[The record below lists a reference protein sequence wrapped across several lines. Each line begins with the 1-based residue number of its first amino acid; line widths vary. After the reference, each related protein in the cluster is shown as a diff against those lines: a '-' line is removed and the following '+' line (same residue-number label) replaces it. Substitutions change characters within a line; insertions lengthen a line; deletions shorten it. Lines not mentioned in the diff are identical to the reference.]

1 MNFTADISI
10 LLVEDDENLGFVTQ
24 EGLED
29 KGYHVVW
36 AKDGMEGY
44 ETYQASKFNICLI
57 DVMMPK
63 KDGFTLAS
71 EIRMIDTNVPIFFL
85 TARASEEDKIKGL
98 TIGVD
103 DYITKPFSIDELDLR
118 IQNMMKRMN
127 QGKEDSQQKDIY
139 TLGAYTFNYPDQT
152 LDIKGEVKKLTKKE
166 AALLRLLCIH
176 QNEVLQRNS
185 ILRIIWGSDD
195 YFLGRSMDVF
205 ITKLRKYLSEDK
217 SISISN
223 IHGVGFKLEVVEK

>member
-1 MNFTADISI
+1 MNFNADISI
-10 LLVEDDENLGFVTQ
+10 LLVEDDENLGFVTK

-36 AKDGMEGY
+36 AKDGVEGY
-44 ETYQASKFNICLI
+44 ELYHATRFNICLV

-63 KDGFTLAS
+63 KDGFTLAK
-71 EIRMIDTNVPIFFL
+71 EIRSVSPEVPIFFL
-85 TARASEEDKIKGL
+85 TARAQEQDKIEGL
-98 TIGVD
+98 TIGAD
-103 DYITKPFSIDELDLR
+103 DYLTKPFSIDELDLR
-118 IQNMMKRMN
+118 IKNLMNRINKSQN
-127 QGKEDSQQKDIY
+127 ETQQKDIY
-139 TLGAYTFNYPDQT
+139 TVGNYHFNYPSQT
-152 LDIKGEVKKLTKKE
+152 LTINKEDKKLTKKE

-176 QNEVLQRNS
+176 KGEVLQRNS

-205 ITKLRKYLSEDK
+205 ITKLRKYLAEDT

-223 IHGVGFKLEVVEK
+223 IHGVGFKLEVKE

>member
-1 MNFTADISI
+1 MNFNADISI

-24 EGLED
+24 EGLEE

-36 AKDGMEGY
+36 AKDGVDGY
-44 ETYQASKFNICLI
+44 ELFHASKFNICLI

-63 KDGFTLAS
+63 KDGFTLAK
-71 EIRMIDTNVPIFFL
+71 EIKSINEEVPIFFL
-85 TARASEEDKIKGL
+85 TARAQEGDKIEGL

-118 IQNMMKRMN
+118 IKNLMGRIHKVQN
-127 QGKEDSQQKDIY
+127 QTHQKDVY
-139 TLGAYTFNYPDQT
+139 TLGQFTFNYPDQI
-152 LDIKGEVKKLTKKE
+152 LSIKETDKKLTKKE

-176 QNEVLQRNS
+176 QGEVLQRNS

-205 ITKLRKYLSEDK
+205 ITKLRKYLTDDPQ
-217 SISISN
+217 INISN
-223 IHGVGFKLEVVEK
+223 VHGVGFKLEISE

>member
-1 MNFTADISI
+1 MNFNADISI

-36 AKDGMEGY
+36 AKDGVEGY
-44 ETYQASKFNICLI
+44 ELYHASRFNICLI

-63 KDGFTLAS
+63 KDGFTLAK
-71 EIRMIDTNVPIFFL
+71 EIREIAPDVPIFFL
-85 TARASEEDKIKGL
+85 TARAQEEDKIEGL
-98 TIGVD
+98 SIGAD

-118 IQNMMKRMN
+118 IKNLMNRVNKSQNEN
-127 QGKEDSQQKDIY
+127 HQKDIY
-139 TLGAYTFNYPDQT
+139 TLGKYTFNYPEQK
-152 LDIKGEVKKLTKKE
+152 LSINDIDKKLTKKE

-176 QNEVLQRNS
+176 KGEVLQRNS

-205 ITKLRKYLSEDK
+205 ITKLRKYLLEDEN
-217 SISISN
+217 INISN
-223 IHGVGFKLEVVEK
+223 VHGVGFKLEVGE

>member
-1 MNFTADISI
+1 MNFNADISI

-29 KGYHVVW
+29 KGYHVIW
-36 AKDGMEGY
+36 AKDGVEGY
-44 ETYQASKFNICLI
+44 EVFHASKFNICLI

-63 KDGFTLAS
+63 KDGFTLAK
-71 EIRMIDTNVPIFFL
+71 EIRNIDSEVPIFFL
-85 TARASEEDKIKGL
+85 TARAQEEDKIQGL
-98 TIGVD
+98 SIGAD

-118 IQNMMKRMN
+118 IKNLLERISRSQNESN
-127 QGKEDSQQKDIY
+127 QKDIY
-139 TLGAYTFNYPDQT
+139 TLGNFTFNYPEQSLT
-152 LDIKGEVKKLTKKE
+152 INSESKKLTKKE

-176 QNEVLQRNS
+176 KGEILQRNS

-205 ITKLRKYLSEDK
+205 ITKLRKYLAEDE
-217 SISISN
+217 SITINN
-223 IHGVGFKLEVVEK
+223 IHGIGFKLEIES

>member
-1 MNFTADISI
+1 MNFNADISI
-10 LLVEDDENLGFVTQ
+10 LLVEDDQNLGLVTQ

-36 AKDGMEGY
+36 AKDGVEGY
-44 ETYQASKFNICLI
+44 ELFHASKFNICLI

-63 KDGFTLAS
+63 KDGFTLAK
-71 EIRMIDTNVPIFFL
+71 EIRSVDNEVPIFFL
-85 TARASEEDKIKGL
+85 TARSQEDDKIQGL
-98 TIGVD
+98 TIGAD

-118 IQNMMKRMN
+118 VKNLINRINRSQK
-127 QGKEDSQQKDIY
+127 DTQQKDIY
-139 TLGAYTFNYPDQT
+139 TLGKFTFNYPEQSLT
-152 LDIKGEVKKLTKKE
+152 INEESKKLTKKE

-176 QNEVLQRNS
+176 KGEVLQRNS

-205 ITKLRKYLSEDK
+205 ITKLRKYLSEDV
-217 SISISN
+217 SININN
-223 IHGVGFKLEVVEK
+223 IHGVGFKLEIQE

>member
-1 MNFTADISI
+1 MNFNADISI

-24 EGLED
+24 DGLED

-44 ETYQASKFNICLI
+44 ELFQAAKFNICLI

-63 KDGFTLAS
+63 KDGFTLAT
-71 EIRMIDTNVPIFFL
+71 EIRSIAQDMPIFFL
-85 TARASEEDKIKGL
+85 TARSQEEDKIQGL
-98 TIGVD
+98 SLGAD

-118 IQNMMKRMN
+118 IKNLMN
-127 QGKEDSQQKDIY
+127 RINRGKNDSKEKDIY
-139 TLGAYTFNYPDQT
+139 TLGNYTFNYPDQK
-152 LDIKGEVKKLTKKE
+152 LSINDIDKKLTKKE

-176 QNEVLQRNS
+176 KGEVLQRNS

-205 ITKLRKYLSEDK
+205 ITKLRKYLLEDEN
-217 SISISN
+217 ISISN
-223 IHGVGFKLEVVEK
+223 VHGVGSKLEVKE

>member
-1 MNFTADISI
+1 MNFNADISI

-36 AKDGMEGY
+36 AKDGVEGY
-44 ETYQASKFNICLI
+44 ELYHASRFNICLI

-63 KDGFTLAS
+63 KDGFTLAK
-71 EIRMIDTNVPIFFL
+71 EIREIAPDVPIFFL
-85 TARASEEDKIKGL
+85 TARAQEEDKIEGL
-98 TIGVD
+98 SIGAD

-118 IQNMMKRMN
+118 IKNLMNRVNKSQN
-127 QGKEDSQQKDIY
+127 ESHQKDIY
-139 TLGAYTFNYPDQT
+139 TLGKYTFNYPEQS
-152 LDIKGEVKKLTKKE
+152 LIINDIAKKLTKKE

-176 QNEVLQRNS
+176 KGEVLQRNS

-205 ITKLRKYLSEDK
+205 ITKLRKYLLEDE
-217 SISISN
+217 SINISN
-223 IHGVGFKLEVVEK
+223 VHGVGFKLEVGE

>member
-1 MNFTADISI
+1 MNFNASISI

-36 AKDGMEGY
+36 AKDGVEGY
-44 ETYQASKFNICLI
+44 ELFQASKFSICLI

-63 KDGFTLAS
+63 KDGFTLAK
-71 EIRMIDTNVPIFFL
+71 EIRSIAEGMPIFFL
-85 TARASEEDKIKGL
+85 TARSQEEDKIKGL
-98 TIGVD
+98 SIGVD

-118 IQNMMKRMN
+118 IKNLMNRINKSQNET
-127 QGKEDSQQKDIY
+127 QDKDTY
-139 TLGAYTFNYPDQT
+139 TLGNYTFNYPEQV
-152 LDIKGEVKKLTKKE
+152 LKINGEDKKLTKKE

-176 QNEVLQRNS
+176 QGEVLQRNS

-205 ITKLRKYLSEDK
+205 ITKLRKYLTDDEN
-217 SISISN
+217 ISISN
-223 IHGVGFKLEVVEK
+223 VHGVGFKLEVKG

>member
-24 EGLED
+24 AGLED

-36 AKDGMEGY
+36 AKDGVEGY
-44 ETYQASKFNICLI
+44 EVFQSSKFNICLI

-63 KDGFTLAS
+63 KDGFTLAR
-71 EIRMIDTNVPIFFL
+71 EIKSIDGDVPIFFL
-85 TARASEEDKIKGL
+85 TARALEEDKIEGL
-98 TIGVD
+98 SIGVD
-103 DYITKPFSIDELDLR
+103 DYLTKPFSIDELDLR
-118 IQNMMKRMN
+118 IQNLMKRIN
-127 QGKEDSQQKDIY
+127 RGKNETSKKDVY
-139 TLGAYTFNYPDQT
+139 QLGNYTFNYPEQALVLGKET
-152 LDIKGEVKKLTKKE
+152 KKLTKKE

-176 QNEVLQRNS
+176 QGEILQRNS

-205 ITKLRKYLSEDK
+205 ITKLRKYLSEDENV
-217 SISISN
+217 SIAN
-223 IHGVGFKLEVVEK
+223 VHGVGFKLEVKG

>member
-36 AKDGMEGY
+36 AKDGVEGY
-44 ETYQASKFNICLI
+44 EVFQSSKFNICLI

-63 KDGFTLAS
+63 KDGFTLAR
-71 EIRMIDTNVPIFFL
+71 EIKSIDGEVPIFFL
-85 TARASEEDKIKGL
+85 TARALEEDKIEGL
-98 TIGVD
+98 SIGVD
-103 DYITKPFSIDELDLR
+103 DYLTKPFSIEELDLR
-118 IQNMMKRMN
+118 IQNLMKRIN
-127 QGKEDSQQKDIY
+127 RSKNETGEKDVY
-139 TLGAYTFNYPDQT
+139 TLGNYTFNYPEQSLT
-152 LDIKGEVKKLTKKE
+152 LKSEAKKLTKKE

-176 QNEVLQRNS
+176 QGEILQRNS

-205 ITKLRKYLSEDK
+205 ITKLRKYLVEDENV
-217 SISISN
+217 SISN
-223 IHGVGFKLEVVEK
+223 IHGVGFKLEVKK

>member
-1 MNFTADISI
+1 MNFNANISI

-36 AKDGMEGY
+36 AKDGVEGY
-44 ETYQASKFNICLI
+44 EFFHASRFNICLI

-63 KDGFTLAS
+63 KDGFTLAK
-71 EIRMIDTNVPIFFL
+71 EIRAIDNEVPIFFL
-85 TARASEEDKIKGL
+85 TARSQEEDKIQGL
-98 TIGVD
+98 SIGAD

-118 IQNMMKRMN
+118 VKNIINRINRSQNDTK
-127 QGKEDSQQKDIY
+127 QKDIY
-139 TLGAYTFNYPDQT
+139 TLGGFTFNYPEQSLT
-152 LDIKGEVKKLTKKE
+152 SSSESKKLTKKE

-176 QNEVLQRNS
+176 KGEVLQRNS

-205 ITKLRKYLSEDK
+205 ITKLRKYLSEDPK
-217 SISISN
+217 ITINN
-223 IHGVGFKLEVVEK
+223 IHGVGFKLEVVE

>member
-1 MNFTADISI
+1 MNFNADISI

-24 EGLED
+24 EGLQD

-44 ETYQASKFNICLI
+44 ELYHASRFNICLI

-63 KDGFTLAS
+63 KDGFTLAK
-71 EIRMIDTNVPIFFL
+71 EIRGVDSEVPIFFL
-85 TARASEEDKIKGL
+85 TARAQEEDKIQGL
-98 TIGVD
+98 SIGAD

-118 IQNMMKRMN
+118 IKNLIGRINRSQN
-127 QGKEDSQQKDIY
+127 DTQQKDIY
-139 TLGAYTFNYPDQT
+139 TLGKFTFNYPEQS
-152 LDIKGEVKKLTKKE
+152 LVIAEESKKLTKKE

-176 QNEVLQRNS
+176 SGEVLQRNS

-205 ITKLRKYLSEDK
+205 ITKLRKYLSEDPN
-217 SISISN
+217 ISINN
-223 IHGVGFKLEVVEK
+223 IHGVGFKLEITE

>member
-24 EGLED
+24 SGLED

-36 AKDGMEGY
+36 AKDGVEGY
-44 ETYQASKFNICLI
+44 EVFHSSKFNICLI

-63 KDGFTLAS
+63 KDGFTLAR
-71 EIRMIDTNVPIFFL
+71 EIKSVDNEVPIFFL
-85 TARASEEDKIKGL
+85 TARALEEDKIEGL
-98 TIGVD
+98 KIGAD
-103 DYITKPFSIDELDLR
+103 DYLTKPFSIEELDLR
-118 IQNMMKRMN
+118 IQNLMKRINKVKN
-127 QGKEDSQQKDIY
+127 QGINKDVY
-139 TLGAYTFNYPDQT
+139 TLGDYTFDYPNQSLVIGKET
-152 LDIKGEVKKLTKKE
+152 KKLTKKE

-176 QNEVLQRNS
+176 QNEILERNS

-205 ITKLRKYLSEDK
+205 ITKLRKYLGDDPK
-217 SISISN
+217 VSISN
-223 IHGVGFKLEVVEK
+223 VHGVGFKLEIKE

>member
-1 MNFTADISI
+1 MNFNADISI

-36 AKDGMEGY
+36 AKDGVEGY
-44 ETYQASKFNICLI
+44 ELFHASRFNICLV

-63 KDGFTLAS
+63 KDGFTLAKEIKAVDS
-71 EIRMIDTNVPIFFL
+71 EVPIFFL
-85 TARASEEDKIKGL
+85 TARSQEDDKIQGL
-98 TIGVD
+98 TIGAD

-118 IQNMMKRMN
+118 IKNIINRINKSQS
-127 QGKEDSQQKDIY
+127 DTQQKDVY
-139 TLGAYTFNYPDQT
+139 SLGDFTFNYPEQSLKSD
-152 LDIKGEVKKLTKKE
+152 KENKKLTKKE

-176 QNEVLQRNS
+176 KGEVLQRNS

-205 ITKLRKYLSEDK
+205 ITKLRKYLSEDSK
-217 SISISN
+217 ITINN
-223 IHGVGFKLEVVEK
+223 IHGVGFKLEVKE

>member
-1 MNFTADISI
+1 MNFNADISI

-36 AKDGMEGY
+36 AKDGVEGY
-44 ETYQASKFNICLI
+44 ELFHASRFNICLV

-63 KDGFTLAS
+63 KDGFTLAQ
-71 EIRMIDTNVPIFFL
+71 EIRSVDQEVPIFFL
-85 TARASEEDKIKGL
+85 TARSQENDKIEGL
-98 TIGVD
+98 TIGAD

-118 IQNMMKRMN
+118 IKNIINRVNRGQNQTQN
-127 QGKEDSQQKDIY
+127 KDIY
-139 TLGAYTFNYPDQT
+139 ALGKFTFNYPEQSLTSD
-152 LDIKGEVKKLTKKE
+152 KEAKKLTKKE

-176 QNEVLQRNS
+176 KGEVLQRNS

-205 ITKLRKYLSEDK
+205 ITKLRKYLSEDEN
-217 SISISN
+217 ISISN
-223 IHGVGFKLEVVEK
+223 IHGVGFKLEVDQ

>member
-1 MNFTADISI
+1 MNFNADISI
-10 LLVEDDENLGFVTQ
+10 LLVEDDENLGFVTKD
-24 EGLED
+24 GLED

-44 ETYQASKFNICLI
+44 EFFQATRFNICLI

-63 KDGFTLAS
+63 KDGFTLAR
-71 EIRMIDTNVPIFFL
+71 EIRSISADMPIFFL
-85 TARASEEDKIKGL
+85 TARSQENDKIEGL
-98 TIGVD
+98 SIGAD

-118 IQNMMKRMN
+118 IKNLMN
-127 QGKEDSQQKDIY
+127 RINKGQKDSKEKDVY
-139 TLGAYTFNYPDQT
+139 TLGKYNFNYPDQQ
-152 LDIKGEVKKLTKKE
+152 LKINDSVKKLTKKE

-176 QNEVLQRNS
+176 NGEVLQRNS

-205 ITKLRKYLSEDK
+205 ITKLRKYLNEDE
-217 SISISN
+217 N
-223 IHGVGFKLEVVEK
+223 INIINVHGVGFKLEIKE

>member
-1 MNFTADISI
+1 MNFNADISI

-36 AKDGMEGY
+36 AKDGVDGY
-44 ETYQASKFNICLI
+44 EMFHASKFNICLI

-63 KDGFTLAS
+63 KDGFTLAK
-71 EIRMIDTNVPIFFL
+71 EIKSINAEVPIFFL
-85 TARASEEDKIKGL
+85 TARAQEEDKIEGL

-118 IQNMMKRMN
+118 IKNLMNRINKVQN
-127 QGKEDSQQKDIY
+127 QTHQKDIY
-139 TLGAYTFNYPDQT
+139 TLGQYTFNYPDQK
-152 LDIKGEVKKLTKKE
+152 LSINGEDKKLTKKE

-176 QNEVLQRNS
+176 KGEVLQRNS

-205 ITKLRKYLSEDK
+205 ITKLRKYLTDDPQ
-217 SISISN
+217 INISN
-223 IHGVGFKLEVVEK
+223 VHGVGFKLEIAE

>member
-1 MNFTADISI
+1 MNFNADISI

-36 AKDGMEGY
+36 AKDGVEGY
-44 ETYQASKFNICLI
+44 ELFHASKFNICLI

-63 KDGFTLAS
+63 KDGFTLAK
-71 EIRMIDTNVPIFFL
+71 EIKTINEEVPIFFL
-85 TARASEEDKIKGL
+85 TARSQEEDKIEGL

-118 IQNMMKRMN
+118 IKNLLNRINKVQN
-127 QGKEDSQQKDIY
+127 ETHQKDVY
-139 TLGAYTFNYPDQT
+139 TLGQYTFNYPDQI
-152 LDIKGEVKKLTKKE
+152 LSFQNNERKLTKKE

-176 QNEVLQRNS
+176 KGEVLQRNS

-205 ITKLRKYLSEDK
+205 ITKLRKYLTEDPQ
-217 SISISN
+217 INISN
-223 IHGVGFKLEVVEK
+223 VHGVGFKLEVNE

>member
-1 MNFTADISI
+1 MNFNADISI

-24 EGLED
+24 DGLED

-44 ETYQASKFNICLI
+44 ELFQAAKFNICLI

-63 KDGFTLAS
+63 KDGFTLAT
-71 EIRMIDTNVPIFFL
+71 EIRSIAQDMPIFFL
-85 TARASEEDKIKGL
+85 TARSQEEDKIQGL
-98 TIGVD
+98 SLGAD

-118 IQNMMKRMN
+118 IKNLMN
-127 QGKEDSQQKDIY
+127 RINRGKNDSKEKDIY
-139 TLGAYTFNYPDQT
+139 TLGNYTFNYPDQK
-152 LDIKGEVKKLTKKE
+152 LSINDIDKKLTKKE

-176 QNEVLQRNS
+176 KGEVLQRNS

-205 ITKLRKYLSEDK
+205 ITKLRKYLLEDEN
-217 SISISN
+217 ISISN
-223 IHGVGFKLEVVEK
+223 VHGVGFKLEVKE

>member
-24 EGLED
+24 EGLEE

-36 AKDGMEGY
+36 AKDGVEGY
-44 ETYQASKFNICLI
+44 EVFHSDKFNICLV

-63 KDGFTLAS
+63 KDGFTLAR
-71 EIRMIDTNVPIFFL
+71 EIRNIDQDIPIFFL
-85 TARASEEDKIKGL
+85 TARALEDDKIEGL
-98 TIGVD
+98 SIGAD
-103 DYITKPFSIDELDLR
+103 DYITKPFSLDELDLR
-118 IQNMMKRMN
+118 IKNLLNRIN
-127 QGKEDSQQKDIY
+127 RGKNKTHQKDIY
-139 TLGAYTFNYPDQT
+139 TIGKYTFNYPEQT
-152 LDIKGEVKKLTKKE
+152 LIYEQETKKLTKKE

-176 QNEVLQRNS
+176 QGEVLQRNS

-205 ITKLRKYLSEDK
+205 ITKLRKYLINDD
-217 SISISN
+217 SITITN
-223 IHGVGFKLEVVEK
+223 VHGVGFKLEIA

>member
-1 MNFTADISI
+1 MNFNADISI

-36 AKDGMEGY
+36 AKDGVEGY
-44 ETYQASKFNICLI
+44 ELYHASRFSICLI

-63 KDGFTLAS
+63 KDGFTLAK
-71 EIRMIDTNVPIFFL
+71 EIREIAPDVPIFFL
-85 TARASEEDKIKGL
+85 TARAQEEDKIEGL
-98 TIGVD
+98 SIGAD

-118 IQNMMKRMN
+118 IKNLMNRVNRSQN
-127 QGKEDSQQKDIY
+127 ETHQKDIY
-139 TLGAYTFNYPDQT
+139 SLGKYTFNYPEQNLSINGVD
-152 LDIKGEVKKLTKKE
+152 KKLTKKE
-166 AALLRLLCIH
+166 AALLRLLSIH
-176 QNEVLQRNS
+176 KGEVLQRNS

-205 ITKLRKYLSEDK
+205 ITKLRKYLLEDET
-217 SISISN
+217 INISN
-223 IHGVGFKLEVVEK
+223 VHGVGFKLEVGE

>member
-1 MNFTADISI
+1 MNFNADISI

-36 AKDGMEGY
+36 AKDGVEGY
-44 ETYQASKFNICLI
+44 ELFHASRFSICLI

-63 KDGFTLAS
+63 KDGFTLAQ
-71 EIRMIDTNVPIFFL
+71 EIRSVDSEVPIFFL
-85 TARASEEDKIKGL
+85 TARAQEEDKIQGL
-98 TIGVD
+98 SLGAD

-118 IQNMMKRMN
+118 IKNIINRVNRSQS
-127 QGKEDSQQKDIY
+127 DSHKKDVY
-139 TLGAYTFNYPDQT
+139 SLGIFIFNYPEQS
-152 LDIKGEVKKLTKKE
+152 LVMGNESKKLTKKE

-176 QNEVLQRNS
+176 KGEVLQRNS

-205 ITKLRKYLSEDK
+205 ITKLRKYLAEDSK
-217 SISISN
+217 INISN
-223 IHGVGFKLEVVEK
+223 IHGVGFKLEVEE

>member
-24 EGLED
+24 AGLED

-36 AKDGMEGY
+36 AKDGVEGY
-44 ETYQASKFNICLI
+44 EVFQSSKFNICLV

-63 KDGFTLAS
+63 KDGFTLAE
-71 EIRMIDTNVPIFFL
+71 EIKSVDDEVPIFFL
-85 TARASEEDKIKGL
+85 TARGLEEDKIKGL
-98 TIGVD
+98 SIGVD
-103 DYITKPFSIDELDLR
+103 DYLTKPFSIDELDLR
-118 IQNMMKRMN
+118 IQNIIKRISKGKN
-127 QGKEDSQQKDIY
+127 QGTKKDIY
-139 TLGAYTFNYPDQT
+139 TLGNYVFNYPEQALV
-152 LDIKGEVKKLTKKE
+152 LDGETKKLTKKE

-176 QNEVLQRNS
+176 KGEILQRNS

-205 ITKLRKYLSEDK
+205 ITKLRKYLSEDDNV
-217 SISISN
+217 SIAN
-223 IHGVGFKLEVVEK
+223 VHGVGFKLEVKE

>member
-1 MNFTADISI
+1 MNFNADISI

-36 AKDGMEGY
+36 AKDGVEGY
-44 ETYQASKFNICLI
+44 ELFHASRFSICLV

-63 KDGFTLAS
+63 KDGFTLAK
-71 EIRMIDTNVPIFFL
+71 EIRAVDAEVPIFFL
-85 TARASEEDKIKGL
+85 TARSQEIDKIEGL
-98 TIGVD
+98 SIGAD

-118 IQNMMKRMN
+118 IKNIINRIN
-127 QGKEDSQQKDIY
+127 RSQGENQQKDIY
-139 TLGAYTFNYPDQT
+139 SLGDFTFNYPEQQLT
-152 LDIKGEVKKLTKKE
+152 SSGESKKLTKKE

-176 QNEVLQRNS
+176 KGEVLQRNS

-205 ITKLRKYLSEDK
+205 ITKLRKYLSDDPK
-217 SISISN
+217 ITINN
-223 IHGVGFKLEVVEK
+223 IHGVGFKLEVEE

>member
-1 MNFTADISI
+1 MNFNADISI

-36 AKDGMEGY
+36 AKDGVEGY
-44 ETYQASKFNICLI
+44 ELYHASRFNICLI

-63 KDGFTLAS
+63 KDGFTLAK
-71 EIRMIDTNVPIFFL
+71 EIREIAPDVPIFFL
-85 TARASEEDKIKGL
+85 TARAQEEDKIEGL
-98 TIGVD
+98 SIGAD
-103 DYITKPFSIDELDLR
+103 DYITKPFSINELDLR
-118 IQNMMKRMN
+118 IKNLMNRVNKSQNEN
-127 QGKEDSQQKDIY
+127 HQKDIY
-139 TLGAYTFNYPDQT
+139 TLGNYTFNYPEQKLSINEID
-152 LDIKGEVKKLTKKE
+152 KKLTKKE

-176 QNEVLQRNS
+176 KGEVLQRNS

-205 ITKLRKYLSEDK
+205 ITKLRKYLLEDDK
-217 SISISN
+217 YQ
-223 IHGVGFKLEVVEK
+223 H

>member
-1 MNFTADISI
+1 MNFNADISI

-36 AKDGMEGY
+36 AKDGVEGY
-44 ETYQASKFNICLI
+44 ELFHASKFNICLI

-63 KDGFTLAS
+63 KDGFTLAK
-71 EIRMIDTNVPIFFL
+71 EIKNINEEVPIFFL
-85 TARASEEDKIKGL
+85 TARSQEEDKIQGL

-118 IQNMMKRMN
+118 IKNLLNRINKVQN
-127 QGKEDSQQKDIY
+127 ETHQKDVY
-139 TLGAYTFNYPDQT
+139 TLGQYTFNYPDQI
-152 LDIKGEVKKLTKKE
+152 LSFQGSERKLTKKE

-176 QNEVLQRNS
+176 KGEVLQRNS

-205 ITKLRKYLSEDK
+205 ITKLRKYLTDDPQ
-217 SISISN
+217 ISISN
-223 IHGVGFKLEVVEK
+223 VHGVGFKLEVGE

>member
-24 EGLED
+24 AGLED

-36 AKDGMEGY
+36 AKDGVEGY
-44 ETYQASKFNICLI
+44 EVFQSSKFNICLI

-63 KDGFTLAS
+63 KDGFTLAR
-71 EIRMIDTNVPIFFL
+71 EIKGIDGEVPIFFL
-85 TARASEEDKIKGL
+85 TARALEEDKIEGL
-98 TIGVD
+98 SIGVD
-103 DYITKPFSIDELDLR
+103 DYLTKPFSIDELDLR
-118 IQNMMKRMN
+118 IQNIMKRIN
-127 QGKEDSQQKDIY
+127 RGKNETSQKDVY
-139 TLGAYTFNYPDQT
+139 QLGNYTFNYPEQG
-152 LDIKGEVKKLTKKE
+152 LVLNGETKKLTKKE

-176 QNEVLQRNS
+176 QGEILQRNS

-205 ITKLRKYLSEDK
+205 ITKLRKYLSEDENV
-217 SISISN
+217 SISN
-223 IHGVGFKLEVVEK
+223 VHGVGFKLEVKG